1 MKSLA
6 LEPAASAHDRPWWKR
21 VIPSGGRGRTGRL
34 PKPLSRLLRFNLFA
48 IIPLSVLLFTVT
60 SSHTAE
66 NLWRLVLL
74 VVLLSNVNYVALASF
89 YHWIWRPLAW
99 RTYPRYALLGI
110 GALPLLAI
118 ATAGIVRGALALFLS
133 SVPIYPFRY
142 LAVVNTVFVIL
153 YGMAIFIMEDN
164 RLTIAKAGSRLARH
178 VEKSDGLE
186 VELDRLRLVATQMFL
201 KSHFIFN
208 TLSAI
213 ATLIH
218 ENPATAEQ
226 MTLGLARVL
235 RSILELRERNLIP
248 LRSELDIIR
257 EYVSI
262 EQIRLGKR
270 LLFEIELGD
279 DVDAIPVP
287 SMILQ
292 PLVEN
297 AIQHGVRQRRDGGV
311 VRLVARRDGEH
322 LHVEIA
328 DNGPGVSSYT
338 GSGQAMKLL
347 RERLE
352 QSYGNDFELTLSRY
366 PEQGETVIQMIVPVE
381 PERPA

>member
-1 MKSLA
+1 V
-6 LEPAASAHDRPWWKR
+6 H
-21 VIPSGGRGRTGRL
+21 
-34 PKPLSRLLRFNLFA
+34 
-48 IIPLSVLLFTVT
+48 
-60 SSHTAE
+60 
-66 NLWRLVLL
+66 LWRIVLL
-74 VVLLSNVNYVALASF
+74 VILMSNVNYVALACF
-89 YHWIWRPLAW
+89 YEWLWRPLAR
-99 RTYPRYALLGI
+99 RTYPGYMLLGI
-110 GALPLLAI
+110 GALPLLAL
-118 ATAGIVRGALALFLS
+118 ATAAIVRGALALFLP
-133 SVPIYPFRY
+133 SVAVYPYRY
-142 LAVVNTVFVIL
+142 LAVVNAVFVML

-164 RLTIAKAGSRLARH
+164 RLTIEKVGTRLATN
-178 VEKSDGLE
+178 VEKSGGLE
-186 VELDRLRLVATQMFL
+186 VELDRSRLVATQMFL

-218 ENPATAEQ
+218 DDPATAEQ

-248 LRSELDIIR
+248 LQSELDIIR
-257 EYVSI
+257 EYASI

-270 LLFEIELGD
+270 LVFEIELGD
-279 DVDAIPVP
+279 DVANIPVP

-311 VRLVARRDGEH
+311 VRLIAKRDEAR
-322 LHVEIA
+322 LHVKII
-328 DNGPGVSSYT
+328 DNGPGISSYT

-352 QSYGNDFELTLSRY
+352 HSYGHDFDLTLSRY
-366 PEQGETVIQMIVPVE
+366 PERGETVISVLVPIE
-381 PERPA
+381 QERSE